1 MTKIRSI
8 FLFILF
14 FLFIFNSNIFAA
26 EISSPSATPRVNVNY
41 FLAYPGILPDNP
53 FYFMKATRD
62 RLVSMLINDTR
73 KRAEFNLLT
82 SDKRMFAGQILIE
95 KGKTEEAV
103 IAISKSN
110 NYFHHAL
117 GAAQKTAQEKKQTN
131 DLYEKMLL
139 SISKHIELMDDY
151 VSFIPKEG
159 RDFYNSERSRMVEF
173 QKIVQKEISKT
184 EKK

>member
-1 MTKIRSI
+1 
-8 FLFILF
+8 
-14 FLFIFNSNIFAA
+14 
-26 EISSPSATPRVNVNY
+26 
-41 FLAYPGILPDNP
+41 
-53 FYFMKATRD
+53 
-62 RLVSMLINDTR
+62 
-73 KRAEFNLLT
+73 
-82 SDKRMFAGQILIE
+82 MFAGQILIE
-95 KGKTEEAV
+95 KGKTEKAI

-110 NYFHHAL
+110 NYFHHAI
-117 GAAQKTAQEKKQTN
+117 GAAQKTSQEKKQTA

>member
-1 MTKIRSI
+1 
-8 FLFILF
+8 
-14 FLFIFNSNIFAA
+14 
-26 EISSPSATPRVNVNY
+26 
-41 FLAYPGILPDNP
+41 
-53 FYFMKATRD
+53 
-62 RLVSMLINDTR
+62 
-73 KRAEFNLLT
+73 
-82 SDKRMFAGQILIE
+82 MFAGQILIE
-95 KGKTEEAV
+95 QGKTEEAV

-151 VSFIPKEG
+151 ASFIPKGEQ
-159 RDFYNSERSRMVEF
+159 DFYKSERSRMAEF